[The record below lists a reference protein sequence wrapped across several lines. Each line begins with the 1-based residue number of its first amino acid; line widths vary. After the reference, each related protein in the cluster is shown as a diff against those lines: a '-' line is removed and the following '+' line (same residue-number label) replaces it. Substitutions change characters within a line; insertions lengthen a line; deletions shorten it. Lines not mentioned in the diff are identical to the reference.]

1 MYPNGGTSHFT
12 PMFQRPRA
20 LMFAGSG
27 GSFAA
32 FAGPFAAS
40 GPVAPVC
47 LAGWADPVVAHSNAT
62 IATPMVVRE
71 NRFIEPS
78 PPC

>member
-27 GSFAA
+27 GSFVASA
-32 FAGPFAAS
+32 RAGPA
-40 GPVAPVC
+40 C
-47 LAGWADPVVAHSNAT
+47 LAGWADPVVAKSRATNAT
-62 IATPMVVRE
+62 MAVER
-71 NRFIEPS
+71 
-78 PPC
+78 